1 MAYRRSNN
9 LLARVDWSTV
19 LIWMALMAIGLLCIY
34 TSGFNEDYPRFFDA
48 HNQSRNQAIWVGMAC
63 VIAIL
68 VMMVERQLFNLL
80 STGLYIFALLLVV
93 FTLIFGQ
100 EINGS
105 KSWLSL
111 GVVSIQPVEFMKV
124 ATALMLAKVV
134 SAHGFRMQNLG
145 NAARA
150 IAVIL
155 APFMLTLLQHDT
167 GSALVFTAFI
177 IVLYRAGLRTWILI
191 SCLFLIFL
199 FILSLLVEQAAI
211 LIFISLLCNGIFMV
225 MSRRYKTGFVN
236 ITIVAVATLA
246 LHFGLRQAEIY
257 LPLFEA
263 LILAHAAML
272 PIIAIYAWWHRLR
285 YIFFI
290 VGFFIVSCGITY
302 SVDYV
307 FDNVLKEHQRRRI
320 NDMLGIESDIK
331 GWGYNVHQSKI
342 AIGSGGLTGKGFMGG
357 MQTKGNFVPEQSTD
371 FIFCTVGEEWGF
383 LGATLVVGLYLLLL
397 IRVLNMAERQKSAFA
412 KFYGYGVAAIL
423 FFHVA
428 VNIGM
433 TIGIMPVVGIPLPF
447 LSYGGS
453 SLWAFTILLF
463 VLLKFDVARYEY

>member
-1 MAYRRSNN
+1 
-9 LLARVDWSTV
+9 
-19 LIWMALMAIGLLCIY
+19 MAIGLLCIY
-34 TSGFNEDYPRFFDA
+34 TSGFNEDYPNFFDA
-48 HNQSRNQAIWVGMAC
+48 HNQSRLQALWVGLAC
-63 VIAIL
+63 VIAVV
-68 VMMVERQLFNLL
+68 VMAVERQVYSLFA
-80 STGLYIFALLLVV
+80 TFLYVAALLLIVA
-93 FTLIFGQ
+93 TLIFGQ

-111 GVVSIQPVEFMKV
+111 GVISVQPVEFMKV
-124 ATALMLAKVV
+124 AAALMLAKTV
-134 SAHGFRMQNLG
+134 SAHGFRMQNPG

-155 APFMLTLLQHDT
+155 LPLALTLLQHDT
-167 GSALVFTAFI
+167 GSALVFTSFI
-177 IVLYRAGLRTWILI
+177 IVLYRAGLKTWILI

-199 FILSLLVEQAAI
+199 FILALLVEQASI
-211 LIFISLLCNGIFMV
+211 IIFIGLLCNSIFMAI
-225 MSRRYKTGFVN
+225 SKRYKAGF
-236 ITIVAVATLA
+236 ISIAAVAVITPT
-246 LHFGLRQAEIY
+246 LHFGLKLWNVD
-257 LPLFEA
+257 LPLFES

-272 PIIAIYAWWHRLR
+272 PVIAVYAWWHRLR
-285 YIFFI
+285 YVFFI
-290 VGFFIVSCGITY
+290 VGFFIVSGGITY

-320 NDMLGIESDIK
+320 SDMLGIESDIK
-331 GWGYNVHQSKI
+331 GWGYNVHQSKV
-342 AIGSGGLTGKGFMGG
+342 AIGSGGLTGKGFLGG

-397 IRVLNMAERQKSAFA
+397 IRIVNMAERQKNAFA

-447 LSYGGS
+447 ISYGGS

-463 VLLKFDVARYEY
+463 VLLKLDVARYE